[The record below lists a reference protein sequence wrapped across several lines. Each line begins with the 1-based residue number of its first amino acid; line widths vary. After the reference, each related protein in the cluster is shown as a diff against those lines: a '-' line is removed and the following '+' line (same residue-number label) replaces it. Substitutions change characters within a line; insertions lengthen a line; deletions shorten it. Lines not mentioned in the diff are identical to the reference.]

1 MSIDDKKA
9 KYKALIDSYFSDVE
23 VGNKDYSFK
32 ASLKRNIAGIVKQ
45 LLEIL
50 IYYFAKYD
58 EEYFHKRM
66 DEHYV
71 VTDKKT
77 DKQWQLHGFSYIDD
91 FKRYHKLKFL
101 FFITTVQVNKSWF
114 VFKEDKI
121 VEITV
126 AMLEVKGWQLRPH
139 EHECIKHNVKRLYNI
154 LYHKQD
160 TLEEL

>member
-1 MSIDDKKA
+1 MSLDDKKA
-9 KYKALIDSYFSDVE
+9 KYKALIDSYFNE
-23 VGNKDYSFK
+23 TGNPKDYSFK
-32 ASLKRNIAGIVKQ
+32 ASLKRNIANIVKQ

-66 DEHYV
+66 DEHYIV
-71 VTDKKT
+71 VDKKT
-77 DKQWQLHGFSYIDD
+77 GNRWECHGFSYIDD
-91 FKRYHKLKFL
+91 FKRFHKLKFL
-101 FFITTVQVNKSWF
+101 FFIKTVQLNKSWF

-126 AMLEVKGWQLRPH
+126 ALLEVKGWQLLPH
-139 EHECIKHNVKRLYNI
+139 EHECIKHNVRRLYNI

-160 TLEEL
+160 TLEELG